1 MDAFQVN
8 IINAR
13 VRLQT
18 VYVALSFF
26 TQTYPCFLLL
36 YAVYRPAIHIKSN
49 ELFFL
54 HVPKLDSFF
63 IQREVAEVRAWC
75 SAVLGGCRHG
85 IVLAVWRLMR
95 SADAFGAAVIAVC
108 FWDCW
113 TRL

>member
-49 ELFFL
+49 ELFFCMFRNWT
-54 HVPKLDSFF
+54 PFSSRGKLQKSGHGALLCW
-63 IQREVAEVRAWC
+63 VG
-75 SAVLGGCRHG
+75 AV
-85 IVLAVWRLMR
+85 ME
-95 SADAFGAAVIAVC
+95 
-108 FWDCW
+108 
-113 TRL
+113 